1 MPVFRG
7 GTKKHMKLSIG
18 NKLLMLL
25 HWLCSLMICV
35 AFTLCLVV
43 PGLQANLVSR
53 AEGSLGVVGAKIA
66 GGVAL
71 ALYLALSVATLLILI
86 RRKKRV
92 ERGFITVGP
101 DDKGKVRISVSAVE
115 QMVRQSVRTID
126 GITDM
131 RVNIE
136 GLDDAIG
143 ITIDA
148 VIASGA
154 HVPTITANMQ
164 RAITQFVEVNCG
176 VAVQSV
182 AITINAV
189 SGKGESAR
197 RRLIGR
203 GKPQAEAPAPARV
216 PEPAVDDA
224 FEPGLT
230 PASDAAGAQSATGIG
245 QDSAA
250 ASEDMAGV
258 EAPAYDSDKPYE
270 SEFAKDYAAMKARES
285 AGQTEAAEADS
296 TED

>member
-1 MPVFRG
+1 
-7 GTKKHMKLSIG
+7 MKLNFG

-35 AFTLCLVV
+35 AFVLCLVV

-53 AEGSLGVVGAKIA
+53 AEGSMGGVGARIA
-66 GGVAL
+66 GGVVL
-71 ALYLALSVATLLILI
+71 ALYLALSVATLLVLI
-86 RRKKRV
+86 RRKKRA

-136 GLDDAIG
+136 GLDDAIA
-143 ITIDA
+143 ISIDA

-189 SGKGESAR
+189 SGKGEPSR
-197 RRLIGR
+197 RRLMGR
-203 GKPQAEAPAPARV
+203 GKPQAETPAPSFT
-216 PEPAVDDA
+216 PEPVADEA
-224 FEPGLT
+224 FEPELT
-230 PASDAAGAQSATGIG
+230 PASDATGTETTFGIG
-245 QDSAA
+245 EDAAA
-250 ASEDMAGV
+250 ASEDIS
-258 EAPAYDSDKPYE
+258 EAKTPAYDPDKPYE

-285 AGQTEAAEADS
+285 AEQAEAADTDS
-296 TED
+296 IED

>member
-1 MPVFRG
+1 
-7 GTKKHMKLSIG
+7 MKLNIG

-35 AFTLCLVV
+35 AFVLSLVV

-53 AEGSLGVVGAKIA
+53 AEGSLGSLGARIA
-66 GGVAL
+66 GSVVL

-86 RRKKRV
+86 RRKNHAD
-92 ERGFITVGP
+92 RGFITVGP

-136 GLDDAIG
+136 GLDDAIA
-143 ITIDA
+143 IAIDA

-154 HVPTITANMQ
+154 HVPTITTNMQ

-182 AITINAV
+182 AISINAV
-189 SGKGESAR
+189 SGRGEPSR
-197 RRLIGR
+197 KRLMGR
-203 GKPQAEAPAPARV
+203 GKPQADAPVPSIAPGPV
-216 PEPAVDDA
+216 VDDTFESEPA
-224 FEPGLT
+224 
-230 PASDAAGAQSATGIG
+230 PASDAAEPQPAYSIG
-245 QDSAA
+245 QDAPA
-250 ASEDMAGV
+250 ASEDMPGT
-258 EAPAYDSDKPYE
+258 EAPAYDPDKPYE

-285 AGQTEAAEADS
+285 AGQTEAPDTDT

>member
-7 GTKKHMKLSIG
+7 GTKKHMKLNIG

-35 AFTLCLVV
+35 AFVLCLVV

-71 ALYLALSVATLLILI
+71 ALYLALSVATLLVLI
-86 RRKKRV
+86 RRRNRAD
-92 ERGFITVGP
+92 RGFITVGP

-115 QMVRQSVRTID
+115 QMVRQSVQTIN

-143 ITIDA
+143 ISIDA

-189 SGKGESAR
+189 SGKSEPSR
-197 RRLIGR
+197 RRLMGR
-203 GKPQAEAPAPARV
+203 GKPQTEVPAPALAPESV
-216 PEPAVDDA
+216 ADDAYEPA
-224 FEPGLT
+224 LT
-230 PASDAAGAQSATGIG
+230 PVNSAAETGPANSAEEY
-245 QDSAA
+245 AVA
-250 ASEDMAGV
+250 ASEGV
-258 EAPAYDSDKPYE
+258 QGAEAPAYDPDKPYE

-285 AGQTEAAEADS
+285 AGQTEAAETDP

>member
-1 MPVFRG
+1 
-7 GTKKHMKLSIG
+7 MKLNIG

-35 AFTLCLVV
+35 AFVLSLVV
-43 PGLQANLVSR
+43 PGIQTSLVSR
-53 AEGSLGVVGAKIA
+53 AEGSLGSVGARIA
-66 GGVAL
+66 GGVVL
-71 ALYLALSVATLLILI
+71 ALYVALSVATLLILV
-86 RRKKRV
+86 RRKNRV

-115 QMVRQSVRTID
+115 QMVRQSVRSID
-126 GITDM
+126 GITEM

-136 GLDDAIG
+136 GADDAIA
-143 ITIDA
+143 IAIDA

-189 SGKGESAR
+189 SGKGEPAR
-197 RRLIGR
+197 RRLMGR
-203 GKPQAEAPAPARV
+203 GRPQADAPAPAIASGPV
-216 PEPAVDDA
+216 ADDA
-224 FEPGLT
+224 FESDMAPATEGPGVQ
-230 PASDAAGAQSATGIG
+230 DAYGIG
-245 QDSAA
+245 QDATA
-250 ASEDMAGV
+250 ASEDMPGT
-258 EAPAYDSDKPYE
+258 EAPAYDPGKPYE

-285 AGQTEAAEADS
+285 AGQAEAPDTDA

>member
-1 MPVFRG
+1 
-7 GTKKHMKLSIG
+7 MKLTLG

-35 AFTLCLVV
+35 AFVLCLVV
-43 PGLQANLVSR
+43 PGLQVNLVSR
-53 AEGSLGVVGAKIA
+53 AEESMGGVGARIA
-66 GGVAL
+66 GVVAL
-71 ALYLALSVATLLILI
+71 ALYLALSVAALLILI
-86 RRKKRV
+86 RRRSRA

-136 GLDDAIG
+136 GLGDAIA
-143 ITIDA
+143 ISIDA
-148 VIASGA
+148 VIANGA

-189 SGKGESAR
+189 SGRGEPSR
-197 RRLIGR
+197 RRLMGR
-203 GKPQAEAPAPARV
+203 GKPQADAPATFFAPEPVADEGSE
-216 PEPAVDDA
+216 PEPAPVN
-224 FEPGLT
+224 
-230 PASDAAGAQSATGIG
+230 DAAVVESAYGIG
-245 QDSAA
+245 QDAAA
-250 ASEDMAGV
+250 ASQDIS
-258 EAPAYDSDKPYE
+258 EARTPAYDPDKPYE

-285 AGQTEAAEADS
+285 DGQAEVAETDAIG
-296 TED
+296 D

>member
-1 MPVFRG
+1 
-7 GTKKHMKLSIG
+7 
-18 NKLLMLL
+18 MLL

-35 AFTLCLVV
+35 AFVLCLVV

-53 AEGSLGVVGAKIA
+53 AEGSLGGVGARIA
-66 GGVAL
+66 GGVLL

-86 RRKKRV
+86 RRKRRA

-101 DDKGKVRISVSAVE
+101 DDRGKVRISVSAVE
-115 QMVRQSVRTID
+115 QMVRQSVRAID

-143 ITIDA
+143 ISIDA

-154 HVPTITANMQ
+154 HVPTIAANMQ

-189 SGKGESAR
+189 SGKGEPAR

-203 GKPQAEAPAPARV
+203 GRPQAEAPAYV
-216 PEPAVDDA
+216 P
-224 FEPGLT
+224 
-230 PASDAAGAQSATGIG
+230 
-245 QDSAA
+245 
-250 ASEDMAGV
+250 
-258 EAPAYDSDKPYE
+258 
-270 SEFAKDYAAMKARES
+270 
-285 AGQTEAAEADS
+285 
-296 TED
+296 

>member
-1 MPVFRG
+1 
-7 GTKKHMKLSIG
+7 MKLNFG
-18 NKLLMLL
+18 NKILILL
-25 HWLCSLMICV
+25 HWLCSLIICV
-35 AFTLCLVV
+35 AFALCLIV
-43 PGLQANLVSR
+43 PDLRDQLISK
-53 AEGSLGVVGAKIA
+53 AEGAMGPVGARIAGVVL
-66 GGVAL
+66 L
-71 ALYLALSVATLLILI
+71 ALYLALSAQLLHLI
-86 RRKKRV
+86 QAQKRA

-101 DDKGKVRISVSAVE
+101 DDKGKVRIAVSAVE

-182 AITINAV
+182 EITINAV
-189 SGKGESAR
+189 SGKGEPAR

-203 GKPQAEAPAPARV
+203 GRPQAGLPTPALPRTPLNPDDGTDTV
-216 PEPAVDDA
+216 SDDA
-224 FEPGLT
+224 RRPSRT
-230 PASDAAGAQSATGIG
+230 PRPNRFGT
-245 QDSAA
+245 
-250 ASEDMAGV
+250 
-258 EAPAYDSDKPYE
+258 
-270 SEFAKDYAAMKARES
+270 ARPPH
-285 AGQTEAAEADS
+285 GGPS
-296 TED
+296 TRRRRPPMTRTNPMNPSLPRIMPP

>member
-1 MPVFRG
+1 MPAFPG
-7 GTKKHMKLSIG
+7 GTRKLMKLNIG

-35 AFTLCLVV
+35 AFVLCLVV

-53 AEGSLGVVGAKIA
+53 AEGSLGGVGARIA
-66 GGVAL
+66 GGVLL

-86 RRKKRV
+86 RRKRRA

-115 QMVRQSVRTID
+115 QMVRQSVRAID

-143 ITIDA
+143 ISIDA

-154 HVPTITANMQ
+154 HVPTIAANMQ

-189 SGKGESAR
+189 SGKGEPAR

-203 GKPQAEAPAPARV
+203 GRQQAEAPAYV
-216 PEPAVDDA
+216 PGAVADDACEPA
-224 FEPGLT
+224 LT
-230 PASDAAGAQSATGIG
+230 PVSDAAEAGPVDGVGEDAVAS
-245 QDSAA
+245 
-250 ASEDMAGV
+250 SEDMAGT
-258 EAPAYDSDKPYE
+258 AATAYDPDKPYE

-285 AGQTEAAEADS
+285 AGQEAES

>member
-1 MPVFRG
+1 
-7 GTKKHMKLSIG
+7 MKLNIG

-35 AFTLCLVV
+35 AFALCLVV
-43 PGLQANLVSR
+43 PDLQANLVSR
-53 AEGSLGVVGAKIA
+53 AESSLGGAGARIA
-66 GGVAL
+66 GGVLL

-86 RRKKRV
+86 RRKKRTD
-92 ERGFITVGP
+92 RGFISVGP

-136 GLDDAIG
+136 GLDDAIA
-143 ITIDA
+143 IAIDA

-189 SGKGESAR
+189 SGKGESSR
-197 RRLIGR
+197 RRLMGR
-203 GKPQAEAPAPARV
+203 GKPQADAPALAFT
-216 PEPAVDDA
+216 PEPVADDTLS
-224 FEPGLT
+224 EPLSV
-230 PASDAAGAQSATGIG
+230 SDEPE
-245 QDSAA
+245 
-250 ASEDMAGV
+250 SE
-258 EAPAYDSDKPYE
+258 PAYGIDQDAEASFEDIAGTKASAFDPDKPYE
-270 SEFAKDYAAMKARES
+270 SEFAKDYAAMKVRES
-285 AGQTEAAEADS
+285 AGQTDAAETDH

>member
-1 MPVFRG
+1 
-7 GTKKHMKLSIG
+7 MKLNIG

-35 AFTLCLVV
+35 AFVLCLVV

-53 AEGSLGVVGAKIA
+53 AEGSLGGVGARIA
-66 GGVAL
+66 GGVLL

-86 RRKKRV
+86 RRKRRA

-115 QMVRQSVRTID
+115 QMVRQSVRAID

-143 ITIDA
+143 ISIDA

-182 AITINAV
+182 AISINAV
-189 SGKGESAR
+189 SGKPEPSR
-197 RRLIGR
+197 RHLLGR
-203 GKPQAEAPAPARV
+203 SKPQADAPAPAIA
-216 PEPAVDDA
+216 PEPVVDDA
-224 FEPGLT
+224 FESALT
-230 PASDAAGAQSATGIG
+230 PVSDATEAQSAFGIG
-245 QDSAA
+245 QDASAA
-250 ASEDMAGV
+250 SKDLPGTEV
-258 EAPAYDSDKPYE
+258 PAYAPDKPYE
-270 SEFAKDYAAMKARES
+270 SEFSKDYAAMKARES
-285 AGQTEAAEADS
+285 AGQTIAEETDS